1 MSLQDESFPSDEL
14 FEQFNN
20 RCPRPKF
27 SELHQ
32 PAAFERHPAPFCD
45 SYTDVADKSA
55 NTCVSDPVGRH
66 EAEDEDEEKIEN
78 DEYELRGGCGGRG
91 SMAASC
97 QDVHSAYT
105 KRKYQH
111 VTSKVAKYISDLN
124 DQKKRRSTSG
134 SIQRHSSMPEYLTPK
149 SRARHGGGHFSVDEL
164 HQMEEVESPKASKD
178 NSCVDYEM
186 LQNEHEMLRNEMLRN
201 ENELIREE
209 KDRLQSYSNYLQER
223 LDAKQA
229 QFVQLKRNFE
239 TLRIELSDKNEK
251 LKRHQRNSLRT
262 LNNWQPAVIA
272 RATQTDM
279 VELESILESNN
290 LARPTPSFDLSYNTS
305 EGSIEM
311 ALPTGESIVSPLNP
325 DNEPEA
331 RTTAAPNSSETS
343 QPTSNDSAIDMENHG
358 LRMGLY
364 YVDERRN
371 RFIQI
376 QGVSRDNQGHPW
388 LRPKRISLGSRIL
401 RIFGPC
407 VSCSDQAQAMNV
419 TFASERP
426 LVDETMVG
434 QRLQR

>member
-14 FEQFNN
+14 FEQLNS
-20 RCPRPKF
+20 RVPRTKF

-45 SYTDVADKSA
+45 SYTDVADKSG

-78 DEYELRGGCGGRG
+78 DVYELRGGRGGRG

-124 DQKKRRSTSG
+124 DQKKRRSTAG

-164 HQMEEVESPKASKD
+164 HQMEEEESPKASKD
-178 NSCVDYEM
+178 SSCVDYEM
-186 LQNEHEMLRNEMLRN
+186 LQNEHEMLRNEN
-201 ENELIREE
+201 EAIREE
-209 KDRLQSYSNYLQER
+209 KERLQSYSDYLQER
-223 LDAKQA
+223 LDAKQS

-239 TLRIELSDKNEK
+239 TLRTELSDKDEK
-251 LKRHQRNSLRT
+251 LKRHQRNSLRA
-262 LNNWQPAVIA
+262 LNNWPPPVIA
-272 RATQTDM
+272 KATQTDM
-279 VELESILESNN
+279 IELKSILKSNN
-290 LARPTPSFDLSYNTS
+290 LVRPPPSFDLSYNTS

-311 ALPTGESIVSPLNP
+311 ALPTGESLVSPLNP
-325 DNEPEA
+325 GNESEA
-331 RTTAAPNSSETS
+331 RTTAAPNSSESS
-343 QPTSNDSAIDMENHG
+343 QPSSNDSAIDVENHG

-371 RFIQI
+371 RFMQI
-376 QGVSRDNQGHPW
+376 QGVSMDNQGYAW
-388 LRPKRISLGSRIL
+388 LRPKRISLGSRML

-407 VSCSDQAQAMNV
+407 VSCSDNGQGQALNV
-419 TFASERP
+419 TYASEQP
-426 LVDETMVG
+426 LLEEGMVS
-434 QRLQR
+434 QRIQR